1 MVFFYTKDLTNNWE
15 GVNWKCKHFI
25 GEVIMITNTNA
36 EKKFTSKDMIEAE
49 PAGIRRVIIPAYGF
63 AGATPQKR
71 QEWGADGPFMEDVQ
85 GYKFHNP
92 KDNADQ
98 ILKKNDGVLI
108 CYDAPGRVDKIN
120 KYLAE
125 NPQTFKDVIH
135 LKKFVSFM
143 QKENG
148 DVWDTDVNFAAGL
161 KNAPAKEDIKP
172 EKVFTGIKAKE
183 AVTAFKIKE
192 GEQFEGAEGTPQTA
206 GKGGAYIIK
215 DKSGIRMIQAEEFAK
230 AYTVTK
236 DNSVK
241 IKANTGIN

>member
-1 MVFFYTKDLTNNWE
+1 
-15 GVNWKCKHFI
+15 
-25 GEVIMITNTNA
+25 MITNEKA
-36 EKKFTSKDMIEAE
+36 EKKFNSNDVMEAE

-125 NPQTFKDVIH
+125 NPQTFKDVVH

-143 QKENG
+143 QQETG
-148 DVWDTDVNFAAGL
+148 DVWDTDINFAAGL

-172 EKVFTGIKAKE
+172 GKVFTGIKAKE
-183 AVTAFKIKE
+183 AVAAFNVKE
-192 GEQFEGAEGTPQTA
+192 CEQFEGAIGAVQTA
-206 GKGGAYIIK
+206 GKGSAYIIK
-215 DKSGIRMIQAEEFAK
+215 DKAGMRMIQSEEFSK
-230 AYTVTK
+230 AYVVT
-236 DNSVK
+236 NGQQ
-241 IKANTGIN
+241 ANVRNNQSRDL